1 MRALIATVDLSVAAS
16 VKATLATE
24 NLICDTTDLGDDCR
38 KIGKLCDYDIIL
50 FDLQLRDSGYEV
62 LRWLRMA
69 NVQTPILILSGL
81 PELGHK
87 ITALGFS
94 VDDCLTKPFDGRE
107 LVRRIQAIVQRSKDH
122 SESTIRTGKLV
133 VNLDTRVVSVEDQ
146 PVHLTGKE
154 YSILELLSLKKGT
167 TLTKEMFLNHLY
179 GGMNEPEVK
188 IIDVF
193 VCKLRK
199 KLAQAIGGK
208 HYIETVWGRGYVLHD
223 PTATPAETNV
233 VGPEHLGARAAQEP
247 RRGQACRPS
256 PQLLSQF
263 EERDGVCDTRS
274 AGAAAPRIGPG
285 AFEMRFEDAVTED

>member
-122 SESTIRTGKLV
+122 SESIRPQACG
-133 VNLDTRVVSVEDQ
+133 Q
-146 PVHLTGKE
+146 LTPK
-154 YSILELLSLKKGT
+154 SSS
-167 TLTKEMFLNHLY
+167 
-179 GGMNEPEVK
+179 
-188 IIDVF
+188 
-193 VCKLRK
+193 
-199 KLAQAIGGK
+199 
-208 HYIETVWGRGYVLHD
+208 RG
-223 PTATPAETNV
+223 PA
-233 VGPEHLGARAAQEP
+233 GAPHWQGVQHSRAAQPEK
-247 RRGQACRPS
+247 GHD
-256 PQLLSQF
+256 L
-263 EERDGVCDTRS
+263 
-274 AGAAAPRIGPG
+274 I
-285 AFEMRFEDAVTED
+285 